1 MGKAKLVFFLLTTA
15 VLMIAGLAP
24 AGYAVDVTL
33 GWDANSETDLAGYK
47 IYYGAGQGGPYNGA
61 GSTDGASPIIVPLSI
76 LTNPSGPQFTVHG
89 LPADGTHYFV
99 VTAYDTEGLES
110 GYSNEV
116 FTQPSPTPPP
126 PTQNSAPVL
135 SSLEVNGLN
144 GSSTVQISNR
154 SVDIRIVAS
163 DDTMVS
169 QYLILDGKSDPS
181 GESFLALPGGP
192 KQNPIFTVSGFAL
205 NDADGNHTVYAWVK
219 DDKGVVSAAAT
230 KTNVILE
237 RLPIIAG
244 FPVINFTE
252 SSITVTYSEGSIRNA
267 TLASS
272 YSFNNGLMLSGNGV
286 DSSGT
291 GKSFKLPLDPA
302 SLQRYLIYT
311 MQIGS
316 VVTDSSGNAV
326 SPSSIRINDDDND
339 GMADDWE
346 NKWFG
351 SITAKNGSLDSDG
364 DGLSDSSEYGYARSN
379 SAWGSNRWALSPL
392 SKDSDGDGIPDK
404 YEAMHGLNPVSAS
417 DRGLDFDNDGWTNY
431 EEYAEGFL
439 ANDPNSH
446 PQANIEAVEAIP
458 LHSSGIPPDNS
469 RIPNN
474 TAVAVRLESTCG
486 IDITSP
492 ESVLFSINDGEK
504 TYTRNLKGMNAT
516 GQEIV
521 RAVPLDMEGSAAHS
535 LWVSYYRTKETDMP
549 DRYSFGATVEVT
561 VQAKDV
567 KGNLMEPSFFS
578 FRVEDELTSNQAKTT
593 APGVV
598 VFENKPEVGKTTV
611 TVESGPLGGAA
622 VIYNSA
628 LLEEIGIEPEFG
640 SIDEIPLSPGGGVP
654 LNLQPP
660 TVFPEPVTLLIPCPG
675 YNDPNG
681 LPVYYWDGQEWWLAC
696 DGAGNVTADGDGWM
710 VPGSRVN
717 HNKDR
722 ESQAYIEI
730 QVYHFSAATVGANTG
745 GITAQDN
752 SGKGS
757 CFISTLWN

>member
-15 VLMIAGLAP
+15 LLMIAGLAP

-76 LTNPSGPQFTVHG
+76 LTNPIGPQFTVHG

-404 YEAMHGLNPVSAS
+404 YEVVYGLNPVSAS
-417 DRGLDFDNDGWTNY
+417 DRGLDFDNDGWANY

-446 PQANIEAVEAIP
+446 PQGSIEPVETIP
-458 LHSSGIPPDNS
+458 LKRARGL
-469 RIPNN
+469 RC
-474 TAVAVRLESTCG
+474 VA
-486 IDITSP
+486 
-492 ESVLFSINDGEK
+492 
-504 TYTRNLKGMNAT
+504 
-516 GQEIV
+516 
-521 RAVPLDMEGSAAHS
+521 H
-535 LWVSYYRTKETDMP
+535 
-549 DRYSFGATVEVT
+549 
-561 VQAKDV
+561 
-567 KGNLMEPSFFS
+567 
-578 FRVEDELTSNQAKTT
+578 
-593 APGVV
+593 
-598 VFENKPEVGKTTV
+598 
-611 TVESGPLGGAA
+611 
-622 VIYNSA
+622 
-628 LLEEIGIEPEFG
+628 
-640 SIDEIPLSPGGGVP
+640 
-654 LNLQPP
+654 
-660 TVFPEPVTLLIPCPG
+660 
-675 YNDPNG
+675 
-681 LPVYYWDGQEWWLAC
+681 
-696 DGAGNVTADGDGWM
+696 
-710 VPGSRVN
+710 
-717 HNKDR
+717 
-722 ESQAYIEI
+722 
-730 QVYHFSAATVGANTG
+730 
-745 GITAQDN
+745 
-752 SGKGS
+752 
-757 CFISTLWN
+757 